1 MIFLR
6 EITQEAISTINM
18 WRRSKELLQSL
29 VAPFRFINQE
39 TDEAWFTQYMSSRA
53 KNVRCAICLTQ
64 TKEIVGTIYLLN
76 IDQVTRSC
84 EFGIM
89 IGELSHRGKGIGM
102 RATSMIIDHAFLDLN
117 LNRIQLRVKPSN
129 ASAVALYK
137 KCGFQQEGI
146 LREAIYKDGYYEDL
160 IMMSLLKK
168 DYMTVKGVLL

>member
-1 MIFLR
+1 
-6 EITQEAISTINM
+6 
-18 WRRSKELLQSL
+18 
-29 VAPFRFINQE
+29 
-39 TDEAWFTQYMSSRA
+39 
-53 KNVRCAICLTQ
+53 
-64 TKEIVGTIYLLN
+64 
-76 IDQVTRSC
+76 
-84 EFGIM
+84 
-89 IGELSHRGKGIGM
+89 M